1 MRTLVRNLPKRLVI
15 KAPDPEDIICWNGVI
30 FPELWVE
37 LPIVT
42 GFWSDFVLKTYILL
56 IWVETNMSMLRN
68 EISFCRTPRVF
79 CEMLSAMFIRYF
91 WDEGFGTTVLVPV
104 SFREIGSWKV
114 FHFIAWQ
121 EVLWINMKRDEVEPK
136 SLSEYR
142 WSRC

>member
-1 MRTLVRNLPKRLVI
+1 M
-15 KAPDPEDIICWNGVI
+15 
-30 FPELWVE
+30 
-37 LPIVT
+37 
-42 GFWSDFVLKTYILL
+42 
-56 IWVETNMSMLRN
+56 
-68 EISFCRTPRVF
+68 SFCRTPRVF

-136 SLSEYR
+136 SPRAFQNIDEAGVKFLVEKKS
-142 WSRC
+142 